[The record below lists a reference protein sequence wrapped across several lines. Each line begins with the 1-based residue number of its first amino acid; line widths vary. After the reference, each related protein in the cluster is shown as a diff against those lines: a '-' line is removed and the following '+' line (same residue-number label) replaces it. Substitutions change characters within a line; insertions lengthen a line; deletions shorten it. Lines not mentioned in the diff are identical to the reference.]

1 LRITLIVSAVSLILV
16 GCSSSSA
23 GDDSSVAPGSG
34 VAQNPGGKPQNEQE
48 AQMATAQQQQGNAVN
63 AQRDKDAAAMQAAMA
78 KSGGK

>member
-1 LRITLIVSAVSLILV
+1 LRLVLIVSAASLILI

-23 GDDSSVAPGSG
+23 GDDSSVVPGSG
-34 VAQNPGGKPQNEQE
+34 VAQNPGGKPQSEQE
-48 AQMATAQQQQGNAVN
+48 AQMASAQQKQGEAIN